1 VGLYRWLDEIH
12 RVEVVRYPN
21 RFVLEFEIPEPGAW
35 LRWASA
41 NPPTTGW
48 DHPDPGPFRLSGAT
62 TDLSPADITGDK
74 WTSDPPER
82 GNWVQLAQQWRVQG
96 LTPPPPPK
104 LTLSVQLD
112 VGPASQQGDSK
123 GAAALAVDSSL
134 TVPAG
139 YQATTWTWDFVAWKK
154 ADTSN
159 PGAHV
164 TVTVGGGPGSQVT
177 VTGSQADAD
186 QQISAPT
193 GDWFGVAGPINAGAI
208 PVSVYTYEDLLGFSA
223 IINITCELTGEAFAQ
238 WQQNIF
244 DQVAS
249 AYQTLLNAHRQE
261 RDARNQQVSG
271 QADLAGP
278 PELNQARAV
287 GELRRLVIQDLMGAA
302 FTGEPAVT
310 ADPVTGEPSADLAK
324 AHATGPLVQFFEQAF
339 EWENLVYICYPYYW
353 GRKTEFA
360 DGAGTRIWVTDV
372 TSASADPE
380 FDQFLNAGSARVVV
394 PARPGLEDLVAFYLF
409 TGEIWGGTRPPVPGD
424 PDYLSVAQ
432 EIQALEQGASDG
444 TQVGSSWEITLPT
457 TLLWAGTDP
466 ATLPANGTATIP
478 PPTAVRAGGAS

>member
-1 VGLYRWLDEIH
+1 
-12 RVEVVRYPN
+12 
-21 RFVLEFEIPEPGAW
+21 
-35 LRWASA
+35 
-41 NPPTTGW
+41 
-48 DHPDPGPFRLSGAT
+48 
-62 TDLSPADITGDK
+62 
-74 WTSDPPER
+74 
-82 GNWVQLAQQWRVQG
+82 
-96 LTPPPPPK
+96 
-104 LTLSVQLD
+104 
-112 VGPASQQGDSK
+112 
-123 GAAALAVDSSL
+123 
-134 TVPAG
+134 
-139 YQATTWTWDFVAWKK
+139 
-154 ADTSN
+154 
-159 PGAHV
+159 
-164 TVTVGGGPGSQVT
+164 VT

-223 IINITCELTGEAFAQ
+223 TINITCELTGEAFAQ

-324 AHATGPLVQFFEQAF
+324 AYATGPLVQFFEQAF